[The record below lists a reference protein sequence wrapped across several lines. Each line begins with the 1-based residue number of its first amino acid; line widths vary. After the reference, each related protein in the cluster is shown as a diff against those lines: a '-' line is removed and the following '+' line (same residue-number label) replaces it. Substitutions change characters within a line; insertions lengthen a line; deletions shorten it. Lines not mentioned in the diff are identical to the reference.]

1 MQWNKASHCEFDE
14 KSMGTETTT
23 WSEYPN
29 AGKAIAEQ
37 MLASGERN
45 PQEQDYK
52 MTVWDPVEKLSK
64 VIRDRKILRVHEVNQ
79 FHQNR

>member
-29 AGKAIAEQ
+29 GGKAIAEQ
-37 MLASGERN
+37 MLAPGERN

-52 MTVWDPVEKLSK
+52 MTV
-64 VIRDRKILRVHEVNQ
+64 
-79 FHQNR
+79 

>member
-37 MLASGERN
+37 MLAPGERN
-45 PQEQDYK
+45 PQEQDNK
-52 MTVWDPVEKLSK
+52 MTV
-64 VIRDRKILRVHEVNQ
+64 
-79 FHQNR
+79 